1 MRQPPGEF
9 DMALSGTLLP
19 SISTFAAGTPGKEKV
34 LRQAGAPNNRWREEL
49 SHMKRLPSV
58 LSGRPYDLAAA
69 AVAAADLESNGGSGA
84 NNNPALLS
92 RREAEE
98 FNDLLDFDFI
108 LSNSLIHQEPATAA
122 VVSSASASAS
132 ASSSPSSS
140 GPASAPPANCSFTY
154 PLRGAGDPGGTS
166 GGPTTSGASSN
177 STSNG
182 GGGGLLYSREPAP
195 PPAAPFNLADI
206 NDVSPSGGFV
216 AELMRPDLDPVYIQQ
231 QQLPGGSL
239 HGKFVVKATLNM
251 GEYNGQSIISVNKG
265 NLSSCSPD
273 GSHPVVVAP
282 YSTGPRMC
290 PKIKQEAVSSC
301 TIGRPLEA
309 HLGSGPPLSNGQRSQ
324 PHEFPLGRPLPSR
337 TTPSLTA
344 EELMNSRDC
353 HPSPQGISHPLSI
366 PPGFH
371 PGPNYPPF
379 LPDQLQPQVTPLQYQ
394 GQSKG
399 YVALFEEHSLTAR
412 PLVQGV
418 MLTPP
423 SSPLELIPPGSCMPE
438 EPKPKRGRRSWPR
451 KRTATHT
458 CDYAGCGKTYTKSSH
473 LKAHLRTHT
482 GEKPYHCDWEGCGWK
497 FARSDEL
504 TRHYRKHTGQRP
516 FQCQKCDRAFSRSD
530 HLALH
535 MKRHF

>member
-69 AVAAADLESNGGSGA
+69 AAVAAADLESNGGGGS
-84 NNNPALLS
+84 NNPALLG
-92 RREAEE
+92 RRETEE

-154 PLRGAGDPGGTS
+154 QLRGAGDPGGAS
-166 GGPTTSGASSN
+166 GGPTTSGGSSN

-182 GGGGLLYSREPAP
+182 GGGSLLYIREPAP
-195 PPAAPFNLADI
+195 PPTAPFNLADI

-265 NLSSCSPD
+265 NPSSCSPD

-301 TIGRPLEA
+301 TIGRPMEA
-309 HLGSGPPLSNGQRSQ
+309 HLGSGPPLSNGQRAQ

-353 HPSPQGISHPLSI
+353 HPSPQGISHPLPL
-366 PPGFH
+366 PPGYH

-379 LPDQLQPQVTPLQYQ
+379 LPEQLQPQVPPLQYQ
-394 GQSKG
+394 
-399 YVALFEEHSLTAR
+399 
-412 PLVQGV
+412 
-418 MLTPP
+418 
-423 SSPLELIPPGSCMPE
+423 
-438 EPKPKRGRRSWPR
+438 
-451 KRTATHT
+451 
-458 CDYAGCGKTYTKSSH
+458 
-473 LKAHLRTHT
+473 